1 MTPAV
6 KWLIIANAVMFVAT
20 LVYPPI
26 IQYLGLSPELVVER
40 QWLWQLVT
48 YLFLHGS
55 AVHILLNMLGIWMF
69 GVELERLWGTRQFV
83 KYYAITGIGAG
94 LTVMAVGLLPLD
106 WAVQTYRGVTI
117 GASGALY
124 GLLVAFAFYYPD
136 RPLLMFFLFPIPAK
150 YFVMIV
156 GAMAFLAAPQ
166 SRVSESAASRWA
178 GDWLPVP
185 ARRPRRADGGN
196 QVPLSQVE
204 DESPA
209 PQVRRLFGR
218 PVRLGS
224 PRPLGRSVGVV
235 RWPAVSGDVGQ
246 TDRRYA
252 APPWGESRRARPGSV
267 PRDPTRPPQRA
278 ESPASLPPPCPEAKS
293 VAPHPHR

>member
-156 GAMAFLAAPQ
+156 GAVALFSSL
-166 SRVSESAASRWA
+166 
-178 GDWLPVP
+178 GD
-185 ARRPRRADGGN
+185 RGGN
-196 QVPLSQVE
+196 VAHVTH
-204 DESPA
+204 
-209 PQVRRLFGR
+209 
-218 PVRLGS
+218 LGGIVVGYVYL
-224 PRPLGRSVGVV
+224 RGFKLGRFNLIAELKYRYL
-235 RWPAVSGDVGQ
+235 RWKINRMRRKFDVHPGGR
-246 TDRRYA
+246 TDDWDR
-252 APPWGESRRARPGSV
+252 
-267 PRDPTRPPQRA
+267 
-278 ESPASLPPPCPEAKS
+278 KI
-293 VAPHPHR
+293 H